1 MTRAKLIEE
10 HGGHWGIWAKSYGES
25 GDERPC
31 EDCGALGITR
41 APEDKEE
48 VVCGDCAAWRLG
60 FAEGKRQAL
69 RIQQANKQWPAPT
82 PTQEQGPGNTEPLEM
97 DSDVSPLRHTD
108 VAEYHREDRHP
119 TVELPTVAVED
130 AGDIS

>member
-10 HGGHWGIWAKSYGES
+10 HGGHWGIWAKSYGAS

-41 APEDKEE
+41 AHDDKDEA
-48 VVCGDCAAWRLG
+48 VCSDCAAWRLG

-82 PTQEQGPGNTEPLEM
+82 PTQEQGPGHTEPMER
-97 DSDVSPLRHTD
+97 DIEEIRNADHDVP
-108 VAEYHREDRHP
+108 AGHP
-119 TVELPTVAVED
+119 TLKLATLSERGL
-130 AGDIS
+130 